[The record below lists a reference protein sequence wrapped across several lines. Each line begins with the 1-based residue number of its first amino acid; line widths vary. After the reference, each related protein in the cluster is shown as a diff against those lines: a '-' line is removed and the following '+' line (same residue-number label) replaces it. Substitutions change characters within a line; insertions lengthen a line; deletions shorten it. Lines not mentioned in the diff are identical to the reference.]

1 MEGGL
6 MTAVTPRPALSALL
20 GVTETG
26 STPGGQTGSW
36 RDRLIAQ
43 AAELTR
49 AGGWQAITMARLA
62 DRVGVSRQTVYN
74 EIGSKR
80 QLAEAMI
87 MHELEVFLR
96 AVDAAFEE
104 QPESLTD
111 AIREAATRVL
121 EMAAKNPLLHAVLSA
136 SHGAESALLPLLTT
150 QVEPLI
156 EAAHGLVRRHLDTYD
171 HGLDQDRIDPLVD
184 MVIRLVL
191 SHVTAP
197 STSPRETADN
207 IAWIADR
214 VLRSS
219 SSAPENA

>member
-1 MEGGL
+1 
-6 MTAVTPRPALSALL
+6 MTAVTPRPGLSALL
-20 GVTETG
+20 GAGETG
-26 STPGGQTGSW
+26 SAPRVQPSSW
-36 RDRLIAQ
+36 RDRLVAQ

-49 AGGWQAITMARLA
+49 AGGWQAITMAKLA

-104 QPESLTD
+104 NPDDLVV

-121 EMAAKNPLLHAVLSA
+121 EMARTNPLLHAVLSA
-136 SHGAESALLPLLTT
+136 SHGAESTLLPLLTT

-171 HGLDQDRIDPLVD
+171 HGLDEDRIDPLVD

-191 SHVTAP
+191 SHVTSP
-197 STSPRETADN
+197 STSPQETADN
-207 IAWIADR
+207 IAWIAER
-214 VLRSS
+214 VLRRS
-219 SSAPENA
+219 

>member
-1 MEGGL
+1 
-6 MTAVTPRPALSALL
+6 MTAVTPRPALSTLL
-20 GVTETG
+20 GADG
-26 STPGGQTGSW
+26 ADGGGQPSSW
-36 RDRLIAQ
+36 RQRLVTQ

-49 AGGWQAITMARLA
+49 AGGWQAITMAKLA

-87 MHELEVFLR
+87 MHELEVFLQ

-104 QPESLTD
+104 HPDSLTD

-121 EMAAKNPLLHAVLSA
+121 EMARTNPLLHAVLSA

-156 EAAHGLVRRHLDTYD
+156 EAAHALVRRHLDTYD
-171 HGLDQDRIDPLVD
+171 HGLDEDRIDPLVD

-197 STSPRETADN
+197 STSPQETADN
-207 IAWIADR
+207 IAWIAAR
-214 VLRSS
+214 VLD
-219 SSAPENA
+219 

>member
-1 MEGGL
+1 

-20 GVTETG
+20 GVSESAGAAGGHG
-26 STPGGQTGSW
+26 STW

-49 AGGWQAITMARLA
+49 AGGWQAITMAKLA

-104 QPESLTD
+104 NPDDLVEAL
-111 AIREAATRVL
+111 RVAATGVL
-121 EMAAKNPLLHAVLSA
+121 EMARTNPLLHAVLSA

-150 QVEPLI
+150 QAEPLI
-156 EAAHGLVRRHLDTYD
+156 EAAHGLVRRHLASYD
-171 HGLDQDRIDPLVD
+171 LAMDEDRIDPLVD
-184 MVIRLVL
+184 MVIRLLL
-191 SHVTAP
+191 SHVTSP
-197 STSPRETADN
+197 SGSPRETADD
-207 IAWIADR
+207 IAWIAAR
-214 VLRSS
+214 VLRQD
-219 SSAPENA
+219 

>member
-1 MEGGL
+1 
-6 MTAVTPRPALSALL
+6 MTVTPRPALSALV
-20 GVTETG
+20 GAGENSG
-26 STPGGQTGSW
+26 PGQSRSW
-36 RDRLIAQ
+36 RERLVSQ

-49 AGGWQAITMARLA
+49 SGGWQAITMAKLA

-87 MHELEVFLR
+87 MHELEVFLQ

-104 QPESLTD
+104 NPDDLGG
-111 AIREAATRVL
+111 AIREASARVL

-136 SHGAESALLPLLTT
+136 SHGAESDLLPLLTT

-171 HGLDQDRIDPLVD
+171 HGLEEHRIDPLVD

-197 STSPRETADN
+197 STSPRETAEN
-207 IAWIADR
+207 IAWIAER
-214 VLRSS
+214 VLRLDAERS
-219 SSAPENA
+219 

>member
-1 MEGGL
+1 MS
-6 MTAVTPRPALSALL
+6 AVTPRPAISALL
-20 GVTETG
+20 GVDETAG
-26 STPGGQTGSW
+26 TQPRSW
-36 RDRLIAQ
+36 RERLVSQ

-49 AGGWQAITMARLA
+49 SGGWQAITMAKLA

-87 MHELEVFLR
+87 MHELEVFLQ

-104 QPESLTD
+104 NPDDLGG
-111 AIREAATRVL
+111 AIREASARVL
-121 EMAAKNPLLHAVLSA
+121 EMAASNPLLHAVLSA
-136 SHGAESALLPLLTT
+136 SHGAESDLLPLLTT

-171 HGLDQDRIDPLVD
+171 HGLEEHRIDPLVD

-197 STSPRETADN
+197 STSPQETADN
-207 IAWIADR
+207 IAWIAER
-214 VLRSS
+214 VLRES
-219 SSAPENA
+219 

>member
-1 MEGGL
+1 MD
-6 MTAVTPRPALSALL
+6 AVTPRPALSALL
-20 GVTETG
+20 GVDEA
-26 STPGGQTGSW
+26 GGASGVPQGGW
-36 RDRLIAQ
+36 RARLIAQ

-49 AGGWQAITMARLA
+49 SGGWQAITMAKLA

-87 MHELEVFLR
+87 MHELEVFLQ
-96 AVDAAFEE
+96 AVDAAFEDH
-104 QPESLTD
+104 PESLVE

-121 EMAAKNPLLHAVLSA
+121 EMARTNPLLHAVLSA

-171 HGLDQDRIDPLVD
+171 HGLDEDRIDPLVD

-207 IAWIADR
+207 IAWISAR
-214 VLRSS
+214 VLA
-219 SSAPENA
+219 SAQAHA

>member
-1 MEGGL
+1 M
-6 MTAVTPRPALSALL
+6 APVNPRPALSALL
-20 GVTETG
+20 GAEAG
-26 STPGGQTGSW
+26 GGQPSSW

-49 AGGWQAITMARLA
+49 AGGWQAITMAKLA

-87 MHELEVFLR
+87 MHELEVFLQ

-104 QPESLTD
+104 NPDDLTA
-111 AIREAATRVL
+111 AIREAARRVL
-121 EMAAKNPLLHAVLSA
+121 EMARRNPLLHAVLSA

-150 QVEPLI
+150 EVEPLI

-171 HGLDQDRIDPLVD
+171 HGLEEDRIDPMVD

-197 STSPRETADN
+197 STSPDETADN

-214 VLRSS
+214 VLTAGAVR
-219 SSAPENA
+219 A

>member
-1 MEGGL
+1 MD
-6 MTAVTPRPALSALL
+6 AVTPRPALSALL
-20 GVTETG
+20 GVDEA
-26 STPGGQTGSW
+26 GGPSGQSVPQGGW
-36 RDRLIAQ
+36 RARLIAQ

-49 AGGWQAITMARLA
+49 SGGWQAITMAKLA

-87 MHELEVFLR
+87 MHELEVFLQ

-104 QPESLTD
+104 HPESLVD

-121 EMAAKNPLLHAVLSA
+121 EMARTNPLLHAVLSA

-171 HGLDQDRIDPLVD
+171 HGLDEDRIDPLVD

-207 IAWIADR
+207 IAWIAAR
-214 VLRSS
+214 VLA
-219 SSAPENA
+219 SARAHA

>member
-1 MEGGL
+1 M
-6 MTAVTPRPALSALL
+6 AVTPRPALSALL
-20 GVTETG
+20 GVGEA
-26 STPGGQTGSW
+26 GGQPGSQPGSW
-36 RDRLIAQ
+36 RDRLVEQ
-43 AAELTR
+43 AADLTR
-49 AGGWQAITMARLA
+49 SGGWAAITMAKLA

-104 QPESLTD
+104 HPDDLGG
-111 AIREAATRVL
+111 AIREASARVL
-121 EMAAKNPLLHAVLSA
+121 EMAAGNPLLHAVLSA
-136 SHGAESALLPLLTT
+136 SHGAESDLLPLLTT

-171 HGLDQDRIDPLVD
+171 HGLDEHRVDPLVD

-207 IAWIADR
+207 IAWIAER
-214 VLRSS
+214 VLRRR
-219 SSAPENA
+219 

>member
-1 MEGGL
+1 MA
-6 MTAVTPRPALSALL
+6 AVSPRPALSALL
-20 GVTETG
+20 GLDETG
-26 STPGGQTGSW
+26 SAPGNQPSSW
-36 RDRLIAQ
+36 RERLVAQ

-49 AGGWQAITMARLA
+49 AGGWQAITMAKLA

-96 AVDAAFEE
+96 EVDAAFEE
-104 QPESLTD
+104 NPDDLV
-111 AIREAATRVL
+111 EALRRAAARVL

-156 EAAHGLVRRHLDTYD
+156 EAAHGLVRRRLDDYD
-171 HGLDQDRIDPLVD
+171 HGLDEDRIDPMVD

-197 STSPRETADN
+197 STSPRETAEN
-207 IAWIADR
+207 IAWIAAR
-214 VLRSS
+214 VLRR
-219 SSAPENA
+219 P